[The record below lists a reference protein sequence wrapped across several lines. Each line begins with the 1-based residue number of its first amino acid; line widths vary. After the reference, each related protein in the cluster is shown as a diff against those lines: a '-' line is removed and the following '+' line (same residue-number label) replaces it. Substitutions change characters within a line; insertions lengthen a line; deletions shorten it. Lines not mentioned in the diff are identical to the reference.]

1 MHEKPVLTRT
11 VFCCALVLL
20 CGCRPA
26 SHPDATASAKSSA
39 TTAAGASASE
49 AQAAQSPTLSTA
61 PATWILPGDFAPD
74 TTLQDLQHRFG
85 AGNVRAEEIPGAEGE
100 SFRGVLLFPD
110 DPIRRATV
118 YFQDPQNLLGLA
130 MVSIDE
136 DHSQWKL
143 ASGIGIGAPL
153 SEVRRINGKPFT
165 FSGFDWDYGGTI
177 VDWHGGK
184 LAPASDEA
192 VFTRVQLRMPQGDM
206 GGKAYPQGDSRFS
219 SDDPRWKD
227 LGITVGGFSVGFP
240 GEDDL

>member
-1 MHEKPVLTRT
+1 MHEKPALNRT

-20 CGCRPA
+20 CSCRPA
-26 SHPDATASAKSSA
+26 SHPDATARAESPAKN
-39 TTAAGASASE
+39 AAGAPASE
-49 AQAAQSPTLSTA
+49 APTAQPQAPATV
-61 PATWILPGDFAPD
+61 PATWILPGDFSTD
-74 TTLQDLQHRFG
+74 TTLQDLQRRFG
-85 AGNVRAEEIPGAEGE
+85 AGNVKVEEIPGAEGE

-110 DPIRRATV
+110 DPARRATV
-118 YFQDPQNLLGLA
+118 YFQDEQNLLGLS

-165 FSGFDWDYGGTI
+165 FAGFDWDYGGTI
-177 VDWHGGK
+177 IDWHGGK

-192 VFTRVQLRMPQGDM
+192 VSARIQLRMPRGGVGD
-206 GGKAYPQGDSRFS
+206 KAYPQGDSRFS

>member
-1 MHEKPVLTRT
+1 MR
-11 VFCCALVLL
+11 
-20 CGCRPA
+20 
-26 SHPDATASAKSSA
+26 
-39 TTAAGASASE
+39 
-49 AQAAQSPTLSTA
+49 
-61 PATWILPGDFAPD
+61 
-74 TTLQDLQHRFG
+74 DLQNRFG
-85 AGNVRAEEIPGAEGE
+85 AGNVEVAEIPGAEGE

-110 DPIRRATV
+110 DPGRRATV

-143 ASGIGIGAPL
+143 VSGVGIGTPL

-177 VDWHGGK
+177 IDWHGGK
-184 LAPASDEA
+184 LAPANDEA
-192 VFTRVQLRMPQGDM
+192 VFARVQLQMPQGNAGD
-206 GGKAYPQGDSRFS
+206 KAYPQGDSQFS

-227 LGITVGGFSVGFP
+227 LGITVAGFSVNFP